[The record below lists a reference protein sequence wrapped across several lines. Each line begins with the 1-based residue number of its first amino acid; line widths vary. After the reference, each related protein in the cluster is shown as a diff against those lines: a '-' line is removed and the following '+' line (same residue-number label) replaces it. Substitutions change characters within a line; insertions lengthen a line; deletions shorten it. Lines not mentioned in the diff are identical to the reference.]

1 MKGKLLAAG
10 VVLTLLAV
18 GSESRWLT
26 AHTGTAAANQASL
39 AHRSL
44 TDRVVH
50 GVTDAFD
57 SVVADAVKT
66 GIQNAEQTLQYYQPT
81 LHKTYGDDRRK
92 ATELAEEIKKACA
105 QARVELT
112 DGRTFVAL
120 DYVMQASRD
129 LDEMKKVFE
138 RR

>member
-18 GSESRWLT
+18 GSETRWLG
-26 AHTGTAAANQASL
+26 ANSGTAAANQASI

-50 GVTDAFD
+50 GVSDAFD
-57 SVVADAVKT
+57 AVVADAVMT
-66 GIQNAEQTLQYYQPT
+66 GIQNAEQTLQNYQPT
-81 LHKTYGDDRRK
+81 LHKTYGDDGRRVRG
-92 ATELAEEIKKACA
+92 LAEEIKKACV
-105 QARVELT
+105 QARAEL
-112 DGRTFVAL
+112 DKGRTFVAL

-129 LDEMKKVFE
+129 LDEIKKVFE